1 MIVGT
6 IYKIS
11 TGAVVMTVQGP
22 DEDNVHLQCTLD
34 PDYAAFVGEQVDG
47 EKFYFKDGQP
57 TLRTVM
63 DVKFEPASPDS
74 EDSMIKLGREQVLR
88 VTGIPEGTRLIAP
101 GNVDMIVD
109 DGYFEWETDVRGNY
123 HFSLFKDQS
132 YTGVAFHAI
141 VG

>member
-6 IYKIS
+6 IYKMS

-22 DEDNVHLQCTLD
+22 DEENVHLQCILD
-34 PDYAAFVGEQVDG
+34 SDYAAFVGEQIDG
-47 EKFYFKDGQP
+47 EKFYFKDGLP

-63 DVKFEPASPDS
+63 DVKFEPRRPNL
-74 EDSMIKLGREQVLR
+74 EDSLINLSKGQNLR
-88 VTGIPEGTRLIAP
+88 VTNIPEGTRLIAP
-101 GNVDMIVD
+101 GNVDMIID
-109 DGYFEWETDVRGNY
+109 DGYFEWESDVSGNY

-132 YTGVAFHAI
+132 YTGVTFHAI

>member
-6 IYKIS
+6 IYSKS

-22 DEDNVHLQCTLD
+22 DEANVHLQCILD
-34 PDYAAFVGEQVDG
+34 PDYAAIVGQQVNGDTH
-47 EKFYFKDGQP
+47 YFKDGEP
-57 TLRTVM
+57 VPRVKM
-63 DVKFEPASPDS
+63 PVKFEPNGPGEES
-74 EDSMIKLGREQVLR
+74 EINLTFGQLLR

-109 DGYFEWETDVRGNY
+109 DGYFEWETEIPGVY